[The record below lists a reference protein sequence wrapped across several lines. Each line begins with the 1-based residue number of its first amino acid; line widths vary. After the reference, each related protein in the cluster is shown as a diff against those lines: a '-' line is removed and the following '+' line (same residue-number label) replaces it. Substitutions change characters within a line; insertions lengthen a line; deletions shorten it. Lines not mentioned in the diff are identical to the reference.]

1 MKNLLTIFFLAFASI
16 LFAQPVSSTITS
28 DGSVVTIATPVNSK
42 LVPVCNFNWV
52 IVDGNLRMWVTGSN
66 EIIPGGRLKYFTVS
80 GVTDNSL
87 KDEALGAISAQCS
100 GGGAGG
106 TLTDGNKGDV
116 TVSDSGSVWNINA
129 GVIGSNEI
137 ANGGVGW
144 VDLAQAVKDSIGQT
158 MTNLGRILY
167 VSTTGNNAT
176 AEVGNPNKP
185 WADPEAA
192 VAAMSDGDRMKV
204 MGAFSY
210 RVVDGIYL
218 DSLQNVELDFG
229 GMTLLWDTEA
239 RRNTTLS
246 ANYTGGSS
254 ITVSSVPGGW
264 SVGDKVRLCVDT
276 TDATGISRPVE
287 ILSIVGNVVT
297 VNAANIQTRYGTPV
311 TFTASSGAKV
321 IKDYFLLGGRFA
333 LSGDGPI
340 GVNNTV
346 MVKNVIMDGEWYLGK
361 PTHENYSWHYRSMVY
376 MNAINGVFENCH
388 FRRYGNECVTGT
400 GISMDKCSWNA
411 LDTLDRSGGSAFHY
425 SGCDEAMHNAATR
438 GFTLTNSR
446 IYRTN
451 QIADAV
457 IGHSAGAIT
466 YSCNGG
472 EHTISGNLF
481 MGNNYVTKG
490 IMGIVTS
497 AEGNDF
503 DRENIIFSNNRCY
516 NYGRIISLD
525 GSSHDI
531 IIADNIF
538 ENCGTLTTNTGNLD
552 TINTIKICNNL
563 ALHGTILNISNR
575 HKCDPATG
583 SGTTLDVAY
592 NNYGANPAIINVDG
606 AEGQGNLDINVSSGK
621 ELRMRGFGA
630 AFVISAT
637 TYLSSADRRNIE
649 ISNGDTYISPT
660 FASDFVE
667 VQDALKNRIVR
678 WTNNRLMS
686 YHSSGA
692 DTALAEG
699 PSRGDYISGS
709 FNNGGRAWKNNFAFD
724 QIYNIAT
731 DRFAVID
738 HYGDLND
745 NGSVSA
751 PDGYALRAIGFRL
764 NGSSAGRRYDIWRI
778 GAASVVATTGS
789 RLDTLCGL
797 KWMPTIT
804 STGGGLSNWPLDIHS
819 GIAWFRAGTTVNIL
833 GSLALSKTIT
843 AGGTTGAQT
852 INNHSG
858 SVNFAAGATSL
869 VVTNSLVS
877 TSSVIVCTVADDDT
891 TMKSVAV
898 VAGSGSFTIHANA
911 AATAE
916 TRVNFL
922 ITN

>member
-1 MKNLLTIFFLAFASI
+1 MKNLLTITFLFIAGIA
-16 LFAQPVSSTITS
+16 FAQPVRTTVTD
-28 DGSVVTIATPVNSK
+28 DGVNVTVQTPVNIK
-42 LVPVCNFNWV
+42 VIPICDFHWV
-52 IVDGNLRMWVTGSN
+52 FVDGQLKMWIEGGN
-66 EIIPGGRLKYFTVS
+66 ELIPGGRLGNFTIN
-80 GVTDNSL
+80 GATTQQAKLD
-87 KDEALGAISAQCS
+87 ALGAISAQCA

-185 WADPEAA
+185 WADPATA
-192 VAAMSDGDRMKV
+192 VAAMSDGDKLQV
-204 MGAFSY
+204 LAPDTFLLA
-210 RVVDGIYL
+210 DPINL

-229 GMTLLWDTEA
+229 NATLMRVPESQ
-239 RRNTTLS
+239 RNTTLA
-246 ANYTGGSS
+246 ANYVSGSS
-254 ITVSSVPGGW
+254 ITVTSVPSSW
-264 SVGDKVRLCVDT
+264 EVGDFIRLCNDT
-276 TDATGISRPVE
+276 TDATGISRPHQ
-287 ILSIVGNVVT
+287 IASIVGNVVT
-297 VNAANIQTRYGTPV
+297 ITGANFLERYTSNTYTSTSGKYVLEDYYIINGRPGLDENGT
-311 TFTASSGAKV
+311 TK
-321 IKDYFLLGGRFA
+321 
-333 LSGDGPI
+333 
-340 GVNNTV
+340 GVNNNIT
-346 MVKNVIMDGEWYLGK
+346 IRRGIFDDGWYRGK
-361 PTHENYSWHYRSMVY
+361 PEHRNYSWHY
-376 MNAINGVFENCH
+376 NATIHLHGRNCVIEQNT
-388 FRRYGNECVTGT
+388 FRNYGNECIIGA
-400 GISMDKCSWNA
+400 GINMNEN
-411 LDTLDRSGGSAFHY
+411 LFENGGGSAFHY
-425 SGCDEAMHNAATR
+425 SGCTDSLHTRWTR
-438 GFTLTNSR
+438 GVTFNNNKAR
-446 IYRTN
+446 NTN
-451 QIADAV
+451 QIADAI
-457 IGHSAGAIT
+457 IGHSAGLIT
-466 YSCNGG
+466 FSCNGG
-472 EHTISGNLF
+472 EMTMIGNDIQH
-481 MGNNYVTKG
+481 NNIVPKA
-490 IMGIVTS
+490 ILGIVTG
-497 AEGNDF
+497 AEGGST
-503 DRENIIFSNNRCY
+503 DRENIIMIGNRCFDW
-516 NYGRIISLD
+516 NRIVASFDGTSHDVIIS
-525 GSSHDI
+525 
-531 IIADNIF
+531 DNIF
-538 ENCGTLTTNTGNLD
+538 DNCGALNTTTTALD

-563 ALHGTILNISNR
+563 ALHGTVLTISNR

-751 PDGYALRAIGFRL
+751 PDGYALRVIGFRL

-877 TSSVIVCTVADDDT
+877 TSSVIVCTVASNDT